1 MWQTRRVVAI
11 TAIILLLVGL
21 LAQISQPSTTAR
33 AEGGTPVPS
42 RKISVSQPVTWYDW
56 WMVRWENNEVICRIL
71 IEHEGMPTSA
81 EIQYAC
87 GTLLFNEWK
96 ATKPCDLVAAAQGLV
111 CRGMYLHYVRTFL
124 GKRMVNVELPAPKVW
139 ISIVGCDPAPTP
151 NRCTSIPSL
160 KLVGEEPLPN
170 EMVIRIQGTLGG
182 EPFSCP
188 GDLCI
193 LPLRPTGSSGVWLE
207 FWADSSYG
215 DASERF
221 KALIRVIAVGD
232 VMAPD
237 GPTSQKQEWYID
249 IISNQF
255 REGSIASCSDAWNS
269 LPEVGG
275 PPHWLNTPL
284 DVNDLQST
292 YSYYYLAGILIENGT
307 VDASGCADGGLVS
320 EKLANQC
327 GMEKA
332 LPAVQEWQNRFD
344 VEILKVAKD
353 TGVPAQLLKNIFGRE
368 SQFWPGVYSDIEE
381 AGLGQMTEK
390 GADTLLLWNVNFYKQ
405 FCPQVL
411 SAERCEKGF
420 VFLKAEEQDM
430 LRGALVTKVNA
441 ACPNCPVGIDLSQAE
456 TSVRIFGETLLA
468 SCLQT
473 GRAVRNLT
481 QRSPG
486 EVASYVD
493 LWKFTLANY
502 NAGAGCL
509 WTAMK
514 RVTTAGLKLT
524 WENVTDYLDPACE
537 SARQYV
543 QSISEGQRITPTAT
557 SWVFQGTPLPPPVFP
572 TAPAITLTPTPSLLA
587 NITATRTGTLSL
599 TVVNTATRTRTITL
613 TPGGPTRTATPTQ
626 EGYPVITGAPSPTDS
641 NYP

>member
-1 MWQTRRVVAI
+1 MRQFRHA
-11 TAIILLLVGL
+11 TAIALIAVLLVSL
-21 LAQISQPSTTAR
+21 VVQVIQPVFTAR
-33 AEGGTPVPS
+33 AEGDIPTPS
-42 RKISVSQPVTWYDW
+42 RKISVPQAVTWFDW
-56 WMVRWENNEVICRIL
+56 WMARWENNEVVCRIL
-71 IEHEGMPTSA
+71 IEHEGMPTDA
-81 EIQYAC
+81 EIKHAC

-96 ATKPCDLVAAAQGLV
+96 ATKPCNLAAAAQGEV
-111 CRGMYLHYVRTFL
+111 CRGMYLHYVRTFP
-124 GKRMVNVELPAPKVW
+124 GERMITVELPAPKVW
-139 ISIVGCDPAPTP
+139 ISIIGCNPSPTP

-160 KLVGEEPLPN
+160 QLLGEEELPN
-170 EMVIRIQGTLGG
+170 ELVIRIQGTLGG

-188 GDLCI
+188 GDLCVI
-193 LPLRPTGSSGVWLE
+193 PLRPTGTAGMWLE

-221 KALIRVIAVGD
+221 KALIRVVPQGD
-232 VMAPD
+232 IMAPD
-237 GPTSQKQEWYID
+237 GPTGLEQEWLID

-255 REGSIASCSDAWNS
+255 KEGSIASCSDAWNS
-269 LPEVGG
+269 LPDVGG

-284 DVNDLQST
+284 DAAELQST
-292 YSYYYLAGILIENGT
+292 YSYYYLAGIFIENGS
-307 VDASGCADGGLVS
+307 VDASECLDGGLAG

-332 LPAVQEWQNRFD
+332 LPVVLEWQNRFD
-344 VEILKVAKD
+344 EEILRVAKD

-368 SQFWPGVYSDIEE
+368 SQFWPGVYSTIAE

-390 GADTLLLWNVNFYKQ
+390 GADTLLLWNVNFFKD

-411 SAERCEKGF
+411 STERCERGY

-430 LRGALVTKVNA
+430 LRGALVSKVNA
-441 ACPNCPVGIDLSQAE
+441 ACPDCPVGVDLSQAE

-473 GRAVRNLT
+473 GRIVHNIT

-502 NAGAGCL
+502 NAGPGCL

-514 RVTTAGLKLT
+514 RVTSVGLRLT

-537 SARQYV
+537 SARQYID
-543 QSISEGQRITPTAT
+543 SISMGQVITPTAT
-557 SWVFQGTPLPPPVFP
+557 SWVYLGTALPSPIFP
-572 TAPAITLTPTPSLLA
+572 TAPLGTLATPTPQL
-587 NITATRTGTLSL
+587 TATPTRTSPPLVTQGF
-599 TVVNTATRTRTITL
+599 TATPTRTV
-613 TPGGPTRTATPTQ
+613 TPGGPTATATPTLS
-626 EGYPVITGAPSPTDS
+626 GYPIETGYPPLPT
-641 NYP
+641 YPYYYP